1 MGKLDNKVALIT
13 GGSSG
18 IGLATARRFLAE
30 GAQVYVTGR
39 RQAKVD
45 EAVAKLGA
53 GAIGVA
59 GDVASARD
67 RERLFEQIRRDKGR
81 LDIVFANAAA
91 LEFVPLERIDEAH
104 VERLFGANVRGV
116 IFTVQGALALM
127 PDGGSIVLCG
137 SIGAARGFPE
147 QTVYAA
153 TKAAVRSLA
162 RTWTSELKERKIR
175 VNVVSPGVTATEGA
189 NELFGGEAAVKE
201 HHAMVAPMVP
211 AGRVADPDEIAR
223 VVVFLASEDASYVQ
237 GVELFADGGFGQV

>member
-1 MGKLDNKVALIT
+1 MGKLDKKVALIT

-45 EAVAKLGA
+45 EAVARLGS

-59 GDVASARD
+59 GDVASAED
-67 RERLFEQIRRDKGR
+67 RERLFEHIRRDKGR
-81 LDIVFANAAA
+81 LDVVFANAAA

-116 IFTVQGALALM
+116 IFTVQGALPLM

-137 SIGAARGFPE
+137 SIGAVRGFPA

-189 NELFGGEAAVKE
+189 YELFGGEAAAKE
-201 HHAMVAPMVP
+201 HHAMVTPMVP
-211 AGRVADPDEIAR
+211 AGRVADPNEIAR